1 MVVDVVSA
9 RFHAL
14 KRIPFVSEYLADME
28 RDSWPE
34 RRVLELSTLDG
45 FLFRYVH
52 YSRHAL
58 FVTPSSTSIRVVS
71 ADVFATRDL
80 SVVASLFPIPDKCPE
95 EGPYPVVYFL
105 PSREE
110 FSVDLPSVVLCDG
123 GRCNFY
129 SVSFWKSGY
138 RRYYGDLSISDSRL
152 RDLVGLK
159 RATGSEYSVSDEY
172 IDVPKE
178 PRYLKSMRREQDRIL
193 ASLSRR
199 YARKAIGNYIRKKI
213 GRSKST

>member
-1 MVVDVVSA
+1 MVVDVVRA

-14 KRIPFVSEYLADME
+14 RRIPSVSEYLADTE
-28 RDSWPE
+28 SDGWPE
-34 RRVLELSTLDG
+34 RRVLELSTLTG

-58 FVTPSSTSIRVVS
+58 FVTPSSMSVRPVS

-80 SVVASLFPIPDKCPE
+80 SVVASLFPIPDRCPE
-95 EGPYPVVYFL
+95 EGPYPVVYFI
-105 PSREE
+105 PSWKK
-110 FSVDLPSVVLCDG
+110 FYVDLPSVVLCDG

-129 SVSFWKSGY
+129 SHDFLGGY
-138 RRYYGDLSISDSRL
+138 RRYYGHLSISDSRL

-172 IDVPKE
+172 IGVPE
-178 PRYLKSMRREQDRIL
+178 MPRYLKSMRREQDRIL
-193 ASLSRR
+193 ASFSRR

-213 GRSKST
+213 GLSKST